1 MAAHYRYLLRYASNY
16 EPRTAVNNAERAIA
30 DSEGGRAFNV
40 TFATRPLAWTLGGAH
55 GLDCDDTTGDG
66 ATGDDAASDD
76 DAATG
81 KLSTAEIV
89 LGVKFDTLLRLCLDG
104 EALAL
109 LNRAARQRCPD
120 TRVDATD
127 LMRVNTNDVGDV
139 IRKAIIYASAAADV
153 RHNRER
159 RGRRWSP
166 FMESLLGKSM
176 EAYGLSGLA
185 TSAYTRALESH
196 KPSVVRMALAG
207 LRRGQVAPASERL
220 GRCSA

>member
-1 MAAHYRYLLRYASNY
+1 MAVHYRYLLRFASNY
-16 EPRTAVNNAERAIA
+16 EPRTVVNSAERAIA
-30 DSEGGRAFNV
+30 DSESGRAFNV
-40 TFATRPLAWTLGGAH
+40 TFATRPLAWTLGGAL
-55 GLDCDDTTGDG
+55 GPDCDDT
-66 ATGDDAASDD
+66 GDDDTAGDD
-76 DAATG
+76 GDTG

-89 LGVKFDTLLRLCLDG
+89 LGVKFDTLLRLCLDA

-109 LNRAARQRCPD
+109 LNRAVRQRCPD

-127 LMRVNTNDVGDV
+127 LMRANANDVGDV
-139 IRKAIIYASAAADV
+139 IRKAIIYASAATDT

-166 FMESLLGKSM
+166 FMESLLGQSM
-176 EAYGLSGLA
+176 DASGLSALA

-196 KPSVVRMALAG
+196 NPSVVRMALAG